1 MLVYKNFS
9 NYCFISVKEKIEI
22 IFSHSIIDIYYL
34 VDRLLI
40 NYLRMASVTTVERL
54 IGTNNKGK
62 EFYEEVD
69 EWDFCDDIWGVIQSF
84 VPPPKKW
91 ACYEGSISF
100 SFYENFIS
108 QHLSKKMRKQCE
120 KIYDAGKYTDEDDE
134 DDDEVYCDES
144 MTFKRFT
151 VDNPEDKGY
160 TSSYI
165 WFFDVELQEGYAFV
179 DTPHINSSSFMAM
192 NMCSID
198 MEEDDDYKL
207 EYKTMEE
214 IMDYVIDEKEK
225 ATIKKL
231 LTLVQ

>member
-1 MLVYKNFS
+1 MLVYKIFS

-40 NYLRMASVTTVERL
+40 NYLRMASVTTVERF

-69 EWDFCDDIWGVIQSF
+69 EYDFCDDIWGVIQSF

-91 ACYEGSISF
+91 ACYEGSISLE
-100 SFYENFIS
+100 FYESFIR
-108 QHLSKKMRKQCE
+108 QHLSMKMRKQCD
-120 KIYDAGKYTDEDDE
+120 KIYDSGKMDKDDE
-134 DDDEVYCDES
+134 DYDEEYCDQS
-144 MTFKRFT
+144 ITFKRFN
-151 VDNPEDKGY
+151 VDSTEGNY
-160 TSSYI
+160 YL
-165 WFFDVELQEGYAFV
+165 WFFNVELPEEGYAFAY
-179 DTPHINSSSFMAM
+179 HQHNKYNYLSMRM
-192 NMCSID
+192 YSID

-214 IMDYVIDEKEK
+214 IIDYGIDEKDK
-225 ATIKKL
+225 ATIKRL
-231 LTLVQ
+231 LTLV